1 MIFEAVAARRSVVAE
16 AAAKTKA
23 ARREHERGRHLRLG
37 DGAGGPAGGDAAATH
52 PVDDDIGDTAEVPMP
67 TEADRGSVEDWS

>member
-1 MIFEAVAARRSVVAE
+1 VAARRSVVAE

-23 ARREHERGRHLRLG
+23 ARREYERGRHLRHAER
-37 DGAGGPAGGDAAATH
+37 AGGLAGGDAAANHTA
-52 PVDDDIGDTAEVPMP
+52 DDDIGDTAEVPMP